1 MCVRGG
7 LTSIGKF
14 TREVARATN
23 LTTGP
28 TTLMAYVQVAA
39 DYDWD
44 VNVDEVG
51 YKTICVL
58 DQGGEWEQLTTSQ
71 KRTFLS

>member
-1 MCVRGG
+1 
-7 LTSIGKF
+7 
-14 TREVARATN
+14 
-23 LTTGP
+23 
-28 TTLMAYVQVAA
+28 MAYVQVAA

-71 KRTFLS
+71 KRTFLRLGCHKVLYGQRLQSHDHQ